1 MPDSSE
7 ARASFVYEAEEFE
20 RLYRTHLD
28 AVFRYS
34 WRCVGRREIAE
45 EITAEAFLALY
56 RRGDAVRTEELPAW
70 LLTVVKNRAI
80 DYWRRQAVERRY
92 VNSAVTAEERDEPH
106 DAGWLFESKVLKP
119 VHRICL
125 ILRYAHGM
133 TRDEIAAYTGLTA
146 DRVKSYLQYAR
157 RLLRAELLGT
167 SGARR

>member
-1 MPDSSE
+1 MPDSS
-7 ARASFVYEAEEFE
+7 AVRASCVYEAEEFE
-20 RLYRTHLD
+20 QLYHSHLD

-56 RRGDAVRTEELPAW
+56 RHADRVRTDELPGW

-92 VNSAVTAEERDEPH
+92 VNSAAAAAAPALPADE
-106 DAGWLFESKVLKP
+106 GRLFDSKVLKP

-133 TRDEIAAYTGLTA
+133 TREEIAQYTGLSA
-146 DRVKSYLQYAR
+146 EQVKSYLQYAR
-157 RLLRAELLGT
+157 HLLRAQLVET
-167 SGARR
+167 AGAKR